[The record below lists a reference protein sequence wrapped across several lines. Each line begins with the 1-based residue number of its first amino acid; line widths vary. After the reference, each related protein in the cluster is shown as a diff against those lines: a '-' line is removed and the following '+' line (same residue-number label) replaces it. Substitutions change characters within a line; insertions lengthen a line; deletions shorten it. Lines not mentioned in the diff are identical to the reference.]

1 MQVPGEHKRTTSFWL
16 FFGGI
21 LVGLAVSIL
30 LVVGALS
37 YVTGMS
43 PDDLFVRRALVSSL
57 TEKTGT
63 QGPTAGQTK
72 IEIEK
77 NYLDPVVTVAE
88 KVQKVAVNIRI
99 EKLQTFNDFFF
110 GPYYE
115 KISGAGSGV
124 IIRSDGYILTNNHV
138 VEGADSIVVT
148 LYGGKEYKGRVVGR
162 DPESDLAV
170 VKIDASGLPAADIG
184 DSSKVK
190 VGELAVAVGN
200 PLGLSYTVSAGVV
213 SAIRRNVRI
222 RESGRILTQMI
233 QTDAA
238 INPGNSGGPL
248 ANAKGEV
255 IGINTLIISQSGG
268 FEGIGFAIPINEAMS
283 VAEQI
288 IKTGKVSH
296 PYIGIYGVDAAS
308 LADRLPANAQKGALI
323 MQLVPGGPAEKAG
336 LQRGD
341 VIIAVDGVPVDGM
354 DSLTAE
360 IRRRKVNDRIKITIV
375 RDGKEKTVELTLGER
390 PVSGRIVAPTGVEIG

>member
-1 MQVPGEHKRTTSFWL
+1 
-16 FFGGI
+16 
-21 LVGLAVSIL
+21 
-30 LVVGALS
+30 VGALS